1 MARISF
7 FFPVGIL
14 LKDLCQNL
22 LLTDASMKSISLHC
36 RSLLLF
42 SFVAGCFNPPPVPPD
57 PEPAAPQPAQAA
69 QSADVQQFDP
79 AAGKTVV
86 DTTRP
91 ITDPITGPLA
101 ALQNAR
107 EKIPQLAIQ
116 HAISL
121 FHASEGRYPA
131 TLEEFMTRIIQEN
144 RINLPQLAP
153 GLAWEYDV
161 DAHQLVVVQ
170 SPKKP

>member
-1 MARISF
+1 
-7 FFPVGIL
+7 
-14 LKDLCQNL
+14 
-22 LLTDASMKSISLHC
+22 MKSLSFQC
-36 RSLLLF
+36 GSLLLI
-42 SFVAGCFNPPPVPPD
+42 SFVVGCFNPPPVPPD
-57 PEPAAPQPAQAA
+57 PEPTAPQPAEAGQAA
-69 QSADVQQFDP
+69 KVQQFDP

-86 DTTRP
+86 DPTRP

-131 TLEEFMTRIIQEN
+131 TLDEFMTRIIQEN
-144 RINLPQLAP
+144 RINLPLLSP

-161 DAHQLVVVQ
+161 KAHQLVVVQ
-170 SPKKP
+170 SPQKP

>member
-1 MARISF
+1 
-7 FFPVGIL
+7 
-14 LKDLCQNL
+14 
-22 LLTDASMKSISLHC
+22 MKSNFLPC
-36 RSLLLF
+36 GSLLLVG
-42 SFVAGCFNPPPVPPD
+42 FVAGCFNPPPVPAD
-57 PEPAAPQPAQAA
+57 PEPAAPQPAAA
-69 QSADVQQFDP
+69 RQSADIQQFDP

-86 DTTRP
+86 DPTRP

-121 FHASEGRYPA
+121 FHATEGRYPA
-131 TLEEFMTRIIQEN
+131 SLDEFMTRIIQEN
-144 RINLPQLAP
+144 RISLPQLSP

-170 SPKKP
+170 SPKKT